1 MTIIEILPPTSTLG
15 LPPFADAGR
24 YLAIPGTSAP
34 ANLDDLL
41 AEASQQIRT
50 YCGWHIAPVIEEL
63 VTLDGSGGCSQR
75 LPSLHVRSITS
86 VSSGGTDYDLTAD
99 STSVQWSE
107 AGWLRLPG
115 GWFSAD
121 LRGVVVQFVHG
132 YEMADVAELGGICC
146 DLVRQATTSP
156 AGTVASE
163 TVGSTSVSYSTSTAS
178 VTVAGGSVSLLGY
191 QMAALDRYALAK
203 RAQ

>member
-1 MTIIEILPPTSTLG
+1 MTIIEILPPTPTLG

-24 YLAIPGTSAP
+24 YLAIPGTVAP

-41 AEASQQIRT
+41 AEASTQIRN
-50 YCGWHIAPVIEEL
+50 YCGWHIAPAIEEL
-63 VTLDGSGGCSQR
+63 ITLDGSGGPSQR
-75 LPSLHVRSITS
+75 LPSLRVRSLVS

-99 STSVQWSE
+99 ASAVQWS
-107 AGWLRLPG
+107 ASGWLRLPAG
-115 GWFSAD
+115 TFVCD
-121 LRGVVVQFVHG
+121 LRGVRVQYVHG
-132 YEMADVAELGGICC
+132 FEMAEVAELGGICC

-163 TVGSTSVSYSTSTAS
+163 TVGSTSISYGVSTAS

-191 QMAALDRYALAK
+191 QMAALDRYTLAK